1 MPELA
6 ATLIGL
12 ALAALLGFG
21 AHRAGVCTVKAMA
34 EIVTTRRAHMLAGF
48 LRAALWVLLT
58 TTILSAALGAP
69 AEPAVGWSLSLGA
82 LAGGFVFGAGAALN
96 AACIFSTLTG
106 LADGRLGLLLTLLGL
121 ATGVVI
127 VAGADVTPLSQPMT
141 LAGAPATLGF
151 LPLLALLAWAAWE
164 VLRLWRGRPRGLSLA
179 AALGARAWRLST
191 AALVVGVA
199 NGVLFHL
206 FGNWMLTGELAGATG
221 AVTAD
226 TDLTGGGAWLLLAA
240 LFAGMLGSALQR
252 GSLRLRLPRPVEA
265 LRSLA
270 GGMLMGLGAAMVPG
284 GNATLLLYY
293 MPGLS
298 PHAVPAYLAILLGI
312 AAAFAAAA
320 ALGSPMPRVSCAGD
334 LCRPEDVEP
343 GAEGRAATG
352 LP

>member
-1 MPELA
+1 MPEHA

-12 ALAALLGFG
+12 ALAALLGFS
-21 AHRAGVCTVKAMA
+21 AHRAGVCTVKAVA

-58 TTILSAALGAP
+58 TTVLGAALDAT
-69 AEPAVGWSLSLGA
+69 AEPAVSWSLSLGA

-96 AACIFSTLTG
+96 AVCIFSTLTG
-106 LADGRLGLLLTLLGL
+106 LADGRLGFLLTLLGL
-121 ATGVVI
+121 AAGVVI
-127 VAGADVTPLSQPMT
+127 VAGAGAFPLSEPRMIT
-141 LAGAPATLGF
+141 AAPATLGI
-151 LPLLALLAWAAWE
+151 LPMLALLAWAAWE
-164 VLRLWRGRPRGLSLA
+164 ALRLWRGRARGLSLA
-179 AALGARAWRLST
+179 SALGARVWRLST
-191 AALVVGVA
+191 AALLIGVA

-221 AVTAD
+221 AVAGDAD
-226 TDLTGGGAWLLLAA
+226 MAGGSVGLLLAA
-240 LFAGMLGSALQR
+240 LFAGMLGSAVQR
-252 GSLRLRLPRPVEA
+252 GSFLLRLPRPVEGV
-265 LRSLA
+265 RSLA
-270 GGMLMGLGAAMVPG
+270 GGMLMGLGAAMIPG

-293 MPGLS
+293 MPGFS

-334 LCRPEDVEP
+334 LCRPEDAEP